1 MSMYIIKKEAQTQ
14 VALQQRQPLKK
25 DGASPLFSKS
35 NCHVERTLMRNCN
48 NLCYLLFYPH

>member
-1 MSMYIIKKEAQTQ
+1 MSMCIIKKAQTQ

-35 NCHVERTLMRNCN
+35 NCHVERTLMRNRTI
-48 NLCYLLFYPH
+48 YAIFSSVPM